1 LKALLFTDSG
11 KSDINEVEK
20 PVISDS
26 ELLVKVKSCAVC
38 GTDIKLDKGSSTK
51 LTKQGIKSMGFPRIT
66 GHEVS
71 GVIEEKG
78 KKVEGFKVGDRVNV
92 TPVIPCMGCDFCKI
106 GRYEMCDNKVIFGFD
121 IDGGFAEYIK
131 IPGIALKAGCINT
144 ITSKLSFEEAT
155 FVEPLAVV
163 LNSQER
169 SRVKTGDSVL
179 IIGAGPIGILHI
191 QAARYNNASKIIV
204 AEVFE
209 ERLNFA
215 KNFGPDVLINSKNEN
230 LVETILDMTQGAGVD
245 VIMICASVKSI
256 FTESLK
262 IARKLGRINYFAGLP
277 KDDSLISVDAN
288 LLHYN
293 EIELTGTSDS
303 TPLQS
308 KKAIELLSS
317 GKIRVRD
324 LITHKY
330 KLEKYFEGLDAAKSG
345 KAMKVVINI

>member
-1 LKALLFTDSG
+1 MKALLFTDSG
-11 KSDINEVEK
+11 KSCISEVRKPKIN
-20 PVISDS
+20 DQ

-38 GTDIKLDKGSSTK
+38 GTDVKLDKGSSTK
-51 LTKQGIKSMGFPRIT
+51 LTKQGIKNMVFPRIT
-66 GHEVS
+66 GHEIA

-78 KKVEGFKVGDRVNV
+78 KKIEGFKVGDRVNV
-92 TPVIPCMGCDFCKI
+92 TPVIPCMGCYFCKI
-106 GRYEMCDNKVIFGFD
+106 GRNEMCDNKIIFGFD

-131 IPGIALKAGCINT
+131 IPFVAIKAGCINV
-144 ITSKLSFEEAT
+144 IASKLSFEEAT

-169 SRVKTGDSVL
+169 SRVKAGDSIL
-179 IIGAGPIGILHI
+179 IVGAGPIGILHI
-191 QAARYNNASKIIV
+191 QAAKYNNASKIIV

-215 KNFGPDVLINSKNEN
+215 KSFGPDILINSKNDN
-230 LVETILDMTQGAGVD
+230 LIGTILDITHGEGVD
-245 VIMICASVKSI
+245 VIMICASVKAI

-277 KDDSLISVDAN
+277 KDDSMVSLDSNLI
-288 LLHYN
+288 HYN
-293 EIELTGTSDS
+293 EIEITGTSDS
-303 TPLQS
+303 TPMQS
-308 KKAIELLSS
+308 KKAIELLNSE
-317 GKIRVRD
+317 KIIVRD

-330 KLEKYFEGLDAAKSG
+330 SLDEYFDGLESAKSG